1 VEVTVA
7 VSGPEDTAARPGA
20 DDLREWLLGDPE
32 LRGAVGRVAVGAPP
46 VGSMGAVGELLP
58 VLLAPG
64 GVTAALAAGI
74 VAWLQSRKGSQTVT
88 ITRSDG
94 TVVTVESQGVRGL
107 TPGSSGDVVQR
118 IVDAL
123 EAGQTIGRPGPG
135 GGSPDPGGDGPSGG
149 GGSGRS

>member
-1 VEVTVA
+1 
-7 VSGPEDTAARPGA
+7 
-20 DDLREWLLGDPE
+20 
-32 LRGAVGRVAVGAPP
+32 
-46 VGSMGAVGELLP
+46 MGAVGELLP